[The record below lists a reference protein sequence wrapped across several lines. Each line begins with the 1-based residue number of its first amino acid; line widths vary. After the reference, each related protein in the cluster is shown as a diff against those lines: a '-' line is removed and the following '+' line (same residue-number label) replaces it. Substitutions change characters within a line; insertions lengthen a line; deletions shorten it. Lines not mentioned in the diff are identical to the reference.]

1 MAKEPDHQNGVDN
14 TKKIGYDTTK
24 GWQETTVEEQELF
37 EMLIKSQLE
46 NLNAEEQPE
55 PDLNVESQGTQ
66 IDISDIERLE
76 SIEEEPDIDENL
88 EINVDIDTPMLD
100 MLENNVKLDLIF
112 RMAKSI
118 KNELQN
124 KLIDDNY
131 KKRLKFFNKITLS
144 MIYLKYQDIVNFKED
159 VEIYD
164 KILDDFSDKK
174 TINELVENLE
184 IFHSVFTEK
193 LKKAFERQ
201 QKDYWISLKEVL
213 DFKFNTEE
221 QNITPEKQ
229 KEHDRYVKNVRTAA
243 MRTNAQILFYL
254 NNFTVKF
261 IHVLELAYIYGIQII
276 NIDNLYNLSHLQKHL
291 VFAEKCSYLF
301 PEYNETRIKKCDR
314 VVTESYQ
321 GLKGLNLI
329 LNMILNDEQEKLDER
344 MDEKMDEEY
353 DVVDLRVNNMS
364 LLDKLADAVLFK
376 MGAMKGLTK
385 YTELTTKYD
394 IIQQKMD
401 FFRKDRDELLYGYYE
416 IIDLISGLIKGST
429 IEKFLRKGNTR
440 QIQVGGEKKEVTFF
454 HSAVQ
459 GEPDPTYNQHLIR
472 IIKEF
477 VEIFRNNYSKK
488 KV

>member
-1 MAKEPDHQNGVDN
+1 MAEEPDK
-14 TKKIGYDTTK
+14 TKKIGYNTAK
-24 GWQETTVEEQELF
+24 GREETTIEEQELF

-46 NLNAEEQPE
+46 NLNTEEQPE

-66 IDISDIERLE
+66 IDISDVERLE

-88 EINVDIDTPMLD
+88 EINMDIDTPMLD

-118 KNELQN
+118 KNEFQN
-124 KLIDDNY
+124 KIIDDNY
-131 KKRLKFFNKITLS
+131 KKRLKLYNKITLS

-159 VEIYD
+159 IEIYD
-164 KILDDFSDKK
+164 KILDDFSDKE

-184 IFHSVFTEK
+184 VFHGVFTDK

-201 QKDYWISLKEVL
+201 QENYWISLKEVL

-229 KEHDRYVKNVRTAA
+229 KEHDKYVKNVRTSA

-261 IHVLELAYIYGIQII
+261 IHVLELAYIFGIQL
-276 NIDNLYNLSHLQKHL
+276 IDIDKLYNLSHLQKHL

-301 PEYNETRIKKCDR
+301 PEYNETRIKKFDR
-314 VVTESYQ
+314 TVTERYQ

-329 LNMILNDEQEKLDER
+329 LNMLLKDEEEKLDE
-344 MDEKMDEEY
+344 KIDEEY
-353 DVVDLRVNNMS
+353 DVIDLSVNNMS

-385 YTELTTKYD
+385 YTELSTKYD
-394 IIQQKMD
+394 IMQQKMD
-401 FFRKDRDELLYGYYE
+401 FIRNDRDELLYGYYE

-429 IEKFLRKGNTR
+429 INKFLREGNTR
-440 QIQVGGEKKEVTFF
+440 EVTIGKEKKKVTFF

-459 GEPDPTYNQHLIR
+459 GEPDPSYNQHLIR
-472 IIKEF
+472 IIKDF
-477 VEIFRNNYSKK
+477 VKIFRNNYSKK